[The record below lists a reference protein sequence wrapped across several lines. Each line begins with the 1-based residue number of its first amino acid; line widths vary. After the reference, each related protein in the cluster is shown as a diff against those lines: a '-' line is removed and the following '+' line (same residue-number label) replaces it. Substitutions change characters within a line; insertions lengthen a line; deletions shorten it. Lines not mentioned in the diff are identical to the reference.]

1 MLGNNPGTRH
11 WYGFARDPLVVAH
24 ASRRAKL
31 ALDAHSNVAT
41 APTAAAPRPLYC
53 PQLMV
58 KRSRVRTHP
67 PLAWSHHVVA
77 NLNRQRPMVRR
88 ATAHKR
94 TARMLPPY
102 RPTGITVGT
111 IVQTP
116 PLRHP
121 LDSSAARPLCAHRP
135 GPTEKAPDHHRRTC
149 AMNAVDTP
157 ITQRRSAGLC
167 RSGAAFFAASQ
178 QAQHEASSVL
188 RPPTLTSNAQQP
200 PPPGTRP
207 QSPPKTL
214 TFASAEPAKIRAPGQ
229 TASEYNPK
237 TLPQSLT
244 FD

>member
-1 MLGNNPGTRH
+1 MVRRSNAHKRT
-11 WYGFARDPLVVAH
+11 ARMT
-24 ASRRAKL
+24 S
-31 ALDAHSNVAT
+31 SG
-41 APTAAAPRPLYC
+41 
-53 PQLMV
+53 
-58 KRSRVRTHP
+58 
-67 PLAWSHHVVA
+67 VA
-77 NLNRQRPMVRR
+77 NLDRIRPMVRR
-88 ATAHKR
+88 SSWHKR

-244 FD
+244 FDWNRSPLAHPQHGRARLPKSLTYPSNRQNQ